1 MKFVEK
7 SPPRLRPGRS
17 GRGRGQLLLFGGL
30 LALLCLLA
38 LLAPAIAPYDPY
50 ATQTGNLLA
59 PPSRAHLL
67 GTDELGRDIAS
78 RLLMG
83 LRPSLA
89 AAFCVVALA
98 AVLGTALGTLGG
110 YLGGPLDGAVRW
122 LITVFQAFPSFL
134 LAVVITGFAGSSW
147 RNACLALAAVYWASP
162 ARLARSLTL
171 SILEEPYLKS
181 AQMAGCTR
189 WQLLT
194 RHILP
199 NILPQI
205 LVNAMGQTGSVIIS
219 MSGLSFLGLGAQRP
233 TCEWGVMLAEAQKL
247 LRRAPQLLLYC
258 SVSLVLLVL
267 ICNLFGDALRDR
279 ADRRIAQNEGRPAAR
294 KRGGGKH
301 KKTEETA

>member
-1 MKFVEK
+1 MKLGSKQRV
-7 SPPRLRPGRS
+7 
-17 GRGRGQLLLFGGL
+17 RGQLLLFGGL
-30 LALLCLLA
+30 LGLLCLLA

-50 ATQTGNLLA
+50 ATETGNLLA
-59 PPSRAHLL
+59 SPSRAHLL

-78 RLLMG
+78 RLLLG

-189 WQLLT
+189 WQLLS

-267 ICNLFGDALRDR
+267 ICNLFGDALRDLT
-279 ADRRIAQNEGRPAAR
+279 DRRIAQNEGRPASR
-294 KRGGGKH
+294 KRRGGKH
-301 KKTEETA
+301 KKTEETT